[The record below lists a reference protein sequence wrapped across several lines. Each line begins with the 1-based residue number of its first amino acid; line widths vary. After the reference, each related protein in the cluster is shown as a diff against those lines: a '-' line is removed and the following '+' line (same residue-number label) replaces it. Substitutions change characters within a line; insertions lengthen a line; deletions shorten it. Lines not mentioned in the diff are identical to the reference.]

1 VQENAL
7 VEGGIII
14 TVEGIFTLVMPFIVY
29 ERCFVHPI
37 NTQITVSFYLLS
49 VDELLI
55 SGQRHRIRHKLHLN
69 KVFVDSARTAT
80 TVL

>member
-14 TVEGIFTLVMPFIVY
+14 AVEGIFTLVMSFIVY

-37 NTQITVSFYLLS
+37 NTQITVSFLLT
-49 VDELLI
+49 
-55 SGQRHRIRHKLHLN
+55 QR
-69 KVFVDSARTAT
+69 
-80 TVL
+80 